1 MSKKESKFSN
11 SAIILLFLLIS
22 ISFSACSDQKVQNVK
37 IETDA
42 NRIITVLRENG
53 IQATKQ
59 EAGEG
64 DKKTFEILVNGGDQ
78 EVNSAIQL
86 IEDHCLAKPEPPPV
100 ESGTF
105 ITSIEQEKAQ
115 AERRMKINIESQL
128 RGLPGVTC
136 VDVNFVPPEDRT
148 MAIDPYESKASVRI
162 DYKTPTFPRSEQD
175 IAKMVANS
183 VPALKPENVA
193 VILSAKPLRP
203 LPDNKLNH
211 NFTRIALISGIGFAT
226 ILLFVL
232 GVFILRKKRQNEFF
246 EDAGQLEEYG
256 ETGAPNPPLLDD
268 INDFDE
274 YEDDDLP

>member
-1 MSKKESKFSN
+1 MFKKKSKF
-11 SAIILLFLLIS
+11 AKPTIVLLFLLIS
-22 ISFSACSDQKVQNVK
+22 LSACSDQKVQNVK

-42 NRIITVLRENG
+42 NRIITVLKENG
-53 IQATKQ
+53 IEATKV
-59 EAGEG
+59 EGGEG
-64 DKKTFEILVNGGDQ
+64 EKKTFEIHVSGDS
-78 EVNSAIQL
+78 EAVSAAIQL

-115 AERRMKINIESQL
+115 EERRMKINIESQL

-136 VDVNFVPPEDRT
+136 VDVNFVPPEDRS
-148 MAIDPYESKASVRI
+148 MAIDPYASTASVRV

-175 IAKMVANS
+175 IAKMVARS
-183 VPALKPENVA
+183 VPALKPENVT

-232 GVFILRKKRQNEFF
+232 GVFVLRKKRQNEFF
-246 EDAGQLEEYG
+246 EEAGQLEEYS
-256 ETGAPNPPLLDD
+256 EDGAPKAVLLEE

-274 YEDDDLP
+274 YEDEDLP